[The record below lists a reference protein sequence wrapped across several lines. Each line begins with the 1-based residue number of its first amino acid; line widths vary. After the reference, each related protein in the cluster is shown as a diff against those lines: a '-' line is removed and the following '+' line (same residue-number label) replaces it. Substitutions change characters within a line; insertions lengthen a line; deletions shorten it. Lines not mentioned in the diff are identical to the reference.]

1 MKYMNYCLLTL
12 LTVLAPLASWSM
24 PQGTTVPSGI
34 YGLTEDEVITP
45 QSTVLEGE
53 LTPNDSATPYFFP
66 KGVTFAA
73 HISGNVATLS
83 LILDEADDPDFPEQ
97 IHLSLEG
104 FRRLKAEFI
113 SEGTQEELMAA
124 LTDGEATIQNARY
137 GSNTSRRTR
146 SRGRMHYKG
155 ARGCVAYVL
164 SKIGWPGGRS
174 GNGVMIT
181 RTLKA
186 KMGYKPVSCTN
197 PQPGTI
203 ASWSG
208 GSGAGHTAIW
218 NGRCW
223 AYDIACADPG
233 RRFRLIE
240 CVAR

>member
-1 MKYMNYCLLTL
+1 MKYMNYC
-12 LTVLAPLASWSM
+12 VLALVAFLAPMIAGSAQEIPS
-24 PQGTTVPSGI
+24 QISGI
-34 YGLTEDEVITP
+34 YGLVEDRVMTP
-45 QSTVLEGE
+45 QFTILEGE
-53 LTPNDSATPYFFP
+53 ETQNTAATPYFFL
-66 KGVTFAA
+66 KGTTFVA
-73 HISGNVATLS
+73 HFSEDSATLS
-83 LILDEADDPDFPEQ
+83 LILDEADDQDFPEK
-97 IHLSLEG
+97 ITISLE
-104 FRRLKAEFI
+104 EFKQLNAQFI
-113 SEGTQEELMAA
+113 VEGSREELFAMI
-124 LTDGEATIQNARY
+124 TDGEATIQNARY
-137 GSNTSRRTR
+137 SDRSRRTR

-174 GNGVMIT
+174 GNGVAIT

-197 PQPGTI
+197 PKPGTI

-218 NGRCW
+218 NGQCW

-233 RRFRLIE
+233 RRYKLIE